1 MIARAKYW
9 ARVPL
14 IGMFMVF
21 SALAIVAV
29 TAYLHAGWY
38 SIIGYAIA
46 AVVAVCGFVM
56 TFRDVSD
63 TPGPPEQ
70 WDARGNPV
78 DPASPGN

>member
-38 SIIGYAIA
+38 SAIGYAIA
-46 AVVAVCGFVM
+46 AVIGVVGFIL
-56 TFRDVSD
+56 TFRDVS
-63 TPGPPEQ
+63 TPPAPEQ
-70 WDARGNPV
+70 PPTPPDGTAQ
-78 DPASPGN
+78 

>member
-1 MIARAKYW
+1 MKVIARAKYW

-38 SIIGYAIA
+38 SAIGYAIA
-46 AVVAVCGFVM
+46 AVVGVVGFVL

-63 TPGPPEQ
+63 PPAPEQ
-70 WDARGNPV
+70 PPTPPDGTFQ
-78 DPASPGN
+78 

>member
-1 MIARAKYW
+1 MGVNVIARAKYW

-38 SIIGYAIA
+38 SAIGYAIA
-46 AVVAVCGFVM
+46 AVIGVVGFFL

-63 TPGPPEQ
+63 PPAPAQPPTPPNGTAQ
-70 WDARGNPV
+70 
-78 DPASPGN
+78 

>member
-1 MIARAKYW
+1 MKVIARAKYW

-38 SIIGYAIA
+38 SAVGYAIA
-46 AVVAVCGFVM
+46 AVVGVVGFVL

-63 TPGPPEQ
+63 PPAPEQ
-70 WDARGNPV
+70 PPTPPDGTFQ
-78 DPASPGN
+78 